1 MNDDVAGP
9 RAASAIPVHLFREIL
24 LVPFAIEWH
33 EDRKKRAIGHKLM
46 KAAADALA
54 TGPWSPVDDRL
65 LHMRSDRSADAAD
78 PERRA
83 ATLAPAYEEFVFFE
97 PYVQRFLYG
106 RSAGGK
112 GRPPMRLFARDDVE
126 GLEIGLSAEES
137 PPDDTARSTECG
149 DDGAGLLR
157 FHFHVRRCNF
167 YLFDT
172 GNALLVVEIEHDS
185 EAGSTPLTLAHAQR
199 LLENVRRVFP
209 PYFMA
214 TMDGSGLEASY
225 FPTSFR
231 WRLAGGDGDAQP
243 HGMPTAGAM
252 IEQVLG
258 PADAP
263 RGKARH
269 PPMSEP
275 WRALLE
281 PLHVEGYAPETDGRP
296 QVVLGQTGDD
306 RAFVL
311 AQIGVPHPEWIAR
324 SDWVRLCF
332 ADGPGDGFPYGQG
345 FLEEFERRHCY
356 DRFWDDDPTEDEKKL
371 RYLVCGY
378 AMVAVGQYD
387 GTTGPRALFF
397 RATLSKHLQR
407 HYFQLVLIGCF
418 QKAALLTLSE
428 RLALALE
435 AEDDGSPRFRDA
447 VHAMARESRHFT
459 HRYWFEDISAQLQA
473 GELFSLLRDHL
484 HTRALYD
491 QVVSEL
497 GEADRSLIAEEQGEV
512 ADQQERLSVIAG
524 VGLVLAVT
532 VGIFGMNIFAPG
544 EELFGS
550 VKPWQMFASGAGTG
564 FVFCVIGLLWR
575 CRLARAVSRW
585 IVPIGLAGATI
596 AAILFGAY
604 AT

>member
-1 MNDDVAGP
+1 MSDDGS
-9 RAASAIPVHLFREIL
+9 SATPATGIAVHLFREIL
-24 LVPFAIEWH
+24 LVPLAIEWH
-33 EDRKKRAIGHKLM
+33 SNKDRLRIGRDLM
-46 KAAADALA
+46 AVAAEALS
-54 TGPWSPVDDRL
+54 GSRWRPVEDRL
-65 LHMRSDRSADAAD
+65 LHMRTDRSPDAAD
-78 PERRA
+78 PAKRA

-106 RSAGGK
+106 SSAGGR

-126 GLEIGLSAEES
+126 GLEIGLSGQDP
-137 PPDDTARSTECG
+137 PPDEAVPTPDGGSG
-149 DDGAGLLR
+149 DKTGLL
-157 FHFHVRRCNF
+157 HFCFRVQRCNL
-167 YLFDT
+167 YLLDT
-172 GNALLVVEIEHDS
+172 GNALLVVEIEHDP
-185 EAGSTPLTLAHAQR
+185 EVGGTPLTLAHAQR
-199 LLENVRRVFP
+199 LLESVRRVFP

-214 TMDGSGLEASY
+214 ARDGSGLEAPY
-225 FPTSFR
+225 FPASFR
-231 WRLAGGDGDAQP
+231 WRLAGGEHATKS
-243 HGMPTAGAM
+243 HGTPTADAI

-281 PLHVEGYAPETDGRP
+281 PLHVEGYAPEIRVRP
-296 QVVLGQTGDD
+296 EVVLGQTGDD

-311 AQIGVPHPEWIAR
+311 AQIGVPHPDRIAR

-332 ADGPGDGFPYGQG
+332 ADSPGDGFPYGPSLLDG
-345 FLEEFERRHCY
+345 FEKQHCY
-356 DRFWDDDPTEDEKKL
+356 DRFWDEAPGDWKKV

-378 AMVAVGQYD
+378 AMVVVGQDD
-387 GTTGPRALFF
+387 GTNGRSPSFF
-397 RATLSKHLQR
+397 RAILSKHLQR
-407 HYFQLVLIGCF
+407 HYFQLVLIACF

-435 AEDDGSPRFRDA
+435 AEDDRSPRFRDA

-459 HRYWFEDISAQLQA
+459 HRYWFEDISAQVQA

-484 HTRALYD
+484 RTRALYD

-497 GEADRSLIAEEQGEV
+497 GEADRSLIADEQGEV
-512 ADQQERLSVIAG
+512 SEHQERLNVIAG

-532 VGIFGMNIFAPG
+532 AGIFGMNVFAPG
-544 EELFGS
+544 TELFGS
-550 VKPWQMFASGAGTG
+550 VELWQMFAWGAGTG
-564 FVFCVIGLLWR
+564 FAFCMIGLLWR
-575 CRLARAVSRW
+575 LRPARALFRW
-585 IVPIGLAGATI
+585 IVPIGLAIATI